1 MVTAPNIG
9 ANIGPKIGAGRRGP
23 LVVLGDSMLDIDID
37 GQASRLSPEA
47 PVPVVDVTRQR
58 RRPGGAGLAALLAAR
73 SGQEVILIT
82 AVGTDDLGD
91 ALLKLLADHVD
102 VRPLPLDGSTICKCR
117 VAAGE
122 VPMLRID
129 SGSGRARRTPV
140 PPGVVR
146 ALASADA
153 ILVADYGRGVAG
165 LPTIR
170 QGLLPEVHSVPVVWD
185 PHPRGPAPVRGCTL
199 VTPNADEARLFSGV
213 DHPAEQGRQL
223 CGDWDA
229 WSVAVTVGGRGAVLT
244 EASDPPRSTH
254 IPLLDFPKLTS
265 GRLDTLG
272 AGDQFAVAAVLA
284 LLDGAD
290 VREAVQAAVVS
301 AAQFVHDGGATA
313 VSTVSASETID
324 LSVRLAEPTALPDAF
339 EVAARVRRAGGRL
352 VATGGCFD
360 LLHRGHISL
369 LNQARALGDALI
381 VCLNSDASVRRA
393 KGPGRPVVPEEDRAR
408 VLNALA
414 AVDGVAIFEEKTPAA
429 LLAQLQPDIWV
440 KGQDYADR
448 NLPEAEVV
456 ERLGGQVVL
465 LPVVPGYSTT
475 RLVHTARTEY
485 ASSDI
490 SQEVS

>member
-1 MVTAPNIG
+1 VTPHIG
-9 ANIGPKIGAGRRGP
+9 NGFARRGP
-23 LVVLGDSMLDIDID
+23 LVVLGDSMLDIDIEGD
-37 GQASRLSPEA
+37 ASRLSPEA

-82 AVGTDDLGD
+82 ALGSDDLGD
-91 ALLKLLADHVD
+91 ALLNLLTDHVE
-102 VRPLPLDGSTICKCR
+102 VCSLPLEGSTVCKCR

-122 VPMLRID
+122 IPMLRVD
-129 SGSGRARRTPV
+129 SGSGRARRTPL
-140 PPGVVR
+140 PPAAVR
-146 ALASADA
+146 ALTSAGA
-153 ILVADYGRGVAG
+153 IMVADYGRGVAA

-170 QGLLPEVHSVPVVWD
+170 QALLEMHSVPVVWD
-185 PHPRGPAPVRGCTL
+185 PHPRGPAPVRGCTV
-199 VTPNADEARLFSGV
+199 VTPNADEARLSCGA

-223 CGDWDA
+223 CENWQA
-229 WSVAVTVGGRGAVLT
+229 RSVAVTIGSRGAVLT
-244 EASDPPRSTH
+244 EATDPPRTTH
-254 IPLLDFPKLTS
+254 VPVLDIARPRP
-265 GRLDTLG
+265 GRLDACG
-272 AGDQFAVAAVLA
+272 AGDQFAVAAAVA
-284 LLDGAD
+284 LLEGAD
-290 VREAVQAAVVS
+290 VRQAVRAAVSS
-301 AAQFVHDGGATA
+301 ATQFVHDGGATH
-313 VSTVSASETID
+313 VSTVSGSESID
-324 LSVRLAEPTALPDAF
+324 LSARLAEPTALPDAF
-339 EVAARVRRAGGRL
+339 EVAARIRRAGGRL

-393 KGPGRPVVPEEDRAR
+393 KGSGRPVVPQEDRAR

-429 LLAQLQPDIWV
+429 LLGRLQPDIWV

-448 NLPEAEVV
+448 IMPEAEVV

-475 RLVHTARTEY
+475 RLVHTARTEHT
-485 ASSDI
+485 SQDI

>member
-1 MVTAPNIG
+1 VTPHIG
-9 ANIGPKIGAGRRGP
+9 NGVTRRGP
-23 LVVLGDSMLDIDID
+23 LVVLGDSMLDIDIEGD
-37 GQASRLSPEA
+37 ASRLSPEA

-82 AVGTDDLGD
+82 ALGTDDLGD
-91 ALLKLLADHVD
+91 ALLNLLTDHVQ
-102 VRPLPLDGSTICKCR
+102 VCSLPLEGSTVCKCR
-117 VAAGE
+117 VAAAE
-122 VPMLRID
+122 IPMLRVD
-129 SGSGRARRTPV
+129 SGSGRARRTPL
-140 PPGVVR
+140 PPEAVR
-146 ALASADA
+146 ALTSAGA
-153 ILVADYGRGVAG
+153 IMVADYGRGVAA

-170 QGLLPEVHSVPVVWD
+170 QALLEMHSVPVVWD
-185 PHPRGPAPVRGCTL
+185 PHPRGPAPVRGCTV
-199 VTPNADEARLFSGV
+199 VTPNADEARLSSGA

-223 CGDWDA
+223 CENWHA
-229 WSVAVTVGGRGAVLT
+229 RSVAVTIGSRGAVLT
-244 EASDPPRSTH
+244 EATDPPRTTH
-254 IPLLDFPKLTS
+254 VPVLDIARPRP
-265 GRLDTLG
+265 GRLDACG
-272 AGDQFAVAAVLA
+272 AGDQFAVAVALA
-284 LLDGAD
+284 LHEGAD
-290 VREAVQAAVVS
+290 VRQAVQAAVSS
-301 AAQFVHDGGATA
+301 ATQFVHDGGATH
-313 VSTVSASETID
+313 VSTVSGSESID
-324 LSVRLAEPTALPDAF
+324 LSARLAEPTALPDAY
-339 EVAARVRRAGGRL
+339 EVAARIRRTGGRL

-393 KGPGRPVVPEEDRAR
+393 KGSGRPVVPQEDRAR

-429 LLAQLQPDIWV
+429 LLARLQPDIWV

-448 NLPEAEVV
+448 IMPEAEVV

-475 RLVHTARTEY
+475 RLVHTARTEHT
-485 ASSDI
+485 SQDI

>member
-1 MVTAPNIG
+1 VTPHIG
-9 ANIGPKIGAGRRGP
+9 NGVARRGP
-23 LVVLGDSMLDIDID
+23 LVVLGDSMLDIDIEGD
-37 GQASRLSPEA
+37 ASRLSPEA

-73 SGQEVILIT
+73 SGQDVILIT
-82 AVGTDDLGD
+82 ALGSDDLGD
-91 ALLKLLADHVD
+91 ALLNLLTDHVE
-102 VRPLPLDGSTICKCR
+102 VCSLPLEGSTVCKCR

-122 VPMLRID
+122 IPMLRVD
-129 SGSGRARRTPV
+129 SGSGRARRTPL
-140 PPGVVR
+140 PPAAVR
-146 ALASADA
+146 ALTSAGA
-153 ILVADYGRGVAG
+153 IMVADYGRGVAA

-170 QGLLPEVHSVPVVWD
+170 QALLEMHSVPVVWD
-185 PHPRGPAPVRGCTL
+185 PHPRGPAPVRGCTV
-199 VTPNADEARLFSGV
+199 VTPNADEARLSCGA

-223 CGDWDA
+223 CENWQA
-229 WSVAVTVGGRGAVLT
+229 RSVAVTIGSRGAVLT
-244 EASDPPRSTH
+244 EATDPPRTTH
-254 IPLLDFPKLTS
+254 VPVLDLARPRP
-265 GRLDTLG
+265 GRLDACG
-272 AGDQFAVAAVLA
+272 AGDQFAVAAAVA
-284 LLDGAD
+284 LLEGAD
-290 VREAVQAAVVS
+290 VRQAVRAAVSS
-301 AAQFVHDGGATA
+301 ATQFVHDGGATH
-313 VSTVSASETID
+313 VSTVSGSESID
-324 LSVRLAEPTALPDAF
+324 LSARLAEPTALPDAF
-339 EVAARVRRAGGRL
+339 EVAARIRRAGGRL

-393 KGPGRPVVPEEDRAR
+393 KGSGRPVVPQEDRAR

-429 LLAQLQPDIWV
+429 LLGRLQPDIWV

-448 NLPEAEVV
+448 IMPEAEVV

-475 RLVHTARTEY
+475 RLVHTARTEHT
-485 ASSDI
+485 SQDI

>member
-1 MVTAPNIG
+1 VTPHIG
-9 ANIGPKIGAGRRGP
+9 NGFARRGP
-23 LVVLGDSMLDIDID
+23 LVVLGDSMLDIDIEGD
-37 GQASRLSPEA
+37 ASRLSPEA

-82 AVGTDDLGD
+82 ALGSDDLGD
-91 ALLKLLADHVD
+91 ALLNLLTDHVE
-102 VRPLPLDGSTICKCR
+102 VCSLPLEGSTVCKCR

-122 VPMLRID
+122 IPMLRVD
-129 SGSGRARRTPV
+129 SGSGRARRTPL
-140 PPGVVR
+140 PPAAVR
-146 ALASADA
+146 ALTSAGA
-153 ILVADYGRGVAG
+153 IMVADYGRGVAA

-170 QGLLPEVHSVPVVWD
+170 QALLEMHSVPVVWD
-185 PHPRGPAPVRGCTL
+185 PHPRGPAPVRGCTM
-199 VTPNADEARLFSGV
+199 VTPNADEARLSCGA

-223 CGDWDA
+223 CENWQA
-229 WSVAVTVGGRGAVLT
+229 RSVAVTIGSRGAVLT
-244 EASDPPRSTH
+244 EATDPPRTTH
-254 IPLLDFPKLTS
+254 VPVLDLARPRP
-265 GRLDTLG
+265 GRLDACG
-272 AGDQFAVAAVLA
+272 AGDQFAVAAAVA
-284 LLDGAD
+284 LLEGAD
-290 VREAVQAAVVS
+290 VRQAVRAAVSS
-301 AAQFVHDGGATA
+301 ATQFVHDGGATH
-313 VSTVSASETID
+313 VSTVSGSESID
-324 LSVRLAEPTALPDAF
+324 LSARLAEPTALPDAY
-339 EVAARVRRAGGRL
+339 EVAARIRRAGGRL

-393 KGPGRPVVPEEDRAR
+393 KGSGRPVVPQEDRAR
-408 VLNALA
+408 VLSALA

-429 LLAQLQPDIWV
+429 LLGRLQPDIWV

-448 NLPEAEVV
+448 IMPEAEVV

-475 RLVHTARTEY
+475 RLVHTARTEHT
-485 ASSDI
+485 SQDI

>member
-1 MVTAPNIG
+1 
-9 ANIGPKIGAGRRGP
+9 
-23 LVVLGDSMLDIDID
+23 MLDIDIEGD
-37 GQASRLSPEA
+37 ASRLSPEA

-82 AVGTDDLGD
+82 ALGTDDLGD
-91 ALLKLLADHVD
+91 ALLHLLTDHVE
-102 VRPLPLDGSTICKCR
+102 VCSLPLEGSTVCKCR
-117 VAAGE
+117 VAASE
-122 VPMLRID
+122 IPMLRVD
-129 SGSGRARRTPV
+129 SGSGRARRTPL
-140 PPGVVR
+140 PPAAVR
-146 ALASADA
+146 ALTSAGA
-153 ILVADYGRGVAG
+153 IMVADYGRGVAA

-170 QGLLPEVHSVPVVWD
+170 QALLDMHSVPVVWD
-185 PHPRGPAPVRGCTL
+185 PHPRGPAPVRGCTV
-199 VTPNADEARLFSGV
+199 VTPNADEARLSCGA

-223 CGDWDA
+223 CENWQA
-229 WSVAVTVGGRGAVLT
+229 RSVAVTIGSRGAVLT
-244 EASDPPRSTH
+244 EATDPPRTTH
-254 IPLLDFPKLTS
+254 VPVSDIARARP
-265 GRLDTLG
+265 GRLDACG
-272 AGDQFAVAAVLA
+272 AGDQFAVAAALA
-284 LLDGAD
+284 LLEGAD
-290 VREAVQAAVVS
+290 VRQAVQAAVSS
-301 AAQFVHDGGATA
+301 ATQFVHAGGATH
-313 VSTVSASETID
+313 VSTVSGSESID
-324 LSVRLAEPTALPDAF
+324 LSARLAEPTALPDAF
-339 EVAARVRRAGGRL
+339 EVAARIRRTGGRL

-393 KGPGRPVVPEEDRAR
+393 KGSGRPVVPQEDRAR

-429 LLAQLQPDIWV
+429 LLARLQPDIWV

-448 NLPEAEVV
+448 IMPEAEVV

-475 RLVHTARTEY
+475 QLVHTARTEHI
-485 ASSDI
+485 SQDI

>member
-1 MVTAPNIG
+1 VTPHIG
-9 ANIGPKIGAGRRGP
+9 NGFARRGP
-23 LVVLGDSMLDIDID
+23 LVVLGDSMLDIDIEGD
-37 GQASRLSPEA
+37 ASRLSPEA

-82 AVGTDDLGD
+82 ALGSDDLGD
-91 ALLKLLADHVD
+91 ALLNLLTDHVE
-102 VRPLPLDGSTICKCR
+102 VCSLPLEGSTVCKCR

-122 VPMLRID
+122 IPMLRVD
-129 SGSGRARRTPV
+129 SGSGRARRTPL
-140 PPGVVR
+140 PPAAVR
-146 ALASADA
+146 ALTSAGA
-153 ILVADYGRGVAG
+153 IMVADYGRGVAA

-170 QGLLPEVHSVPVVWD
+170 QALLEMHSVPVVWD
-185 PHPRGPAPVRGCTL
+185 PHPRGPAPVRGCTV
-199 VTPNADEARLFSGV
+199 VTPNADEARLSCGA

-223 CGDWDA
+223 CENWQA
-229 WSVAVTVGGRGAVLT
+229 RSVAVTIGSRGAVLT
-244 EASDPPRSTH
+244 EATDPPRTTH
-254 IPLLDFPKLTS
+254 VPVLDLARPRP
-265 GRLDTLG
+265 GRLDACG
-272 AGDQFAVAAVLA
+272 AGDQFAVAAAVA
-284 LLDGAD
+284 LLEGAD
-290 VREAVQAAVVS
+290 VRQAVRAAVSS
-301 AAQFVHDGGATA
+301 ATQFVHDGGATH
-313 VSTVSASETID
+313 VSTVSGSESID
-324 LSVRLAEPTALPDAF
+324 LSARLAEPTALPDAY
-339 EVAARVRRAGGRL
+339 EVAARIRRAGGRL

-393 KGPGRPVVPEEDRAR
+393 KGSGRPVVPQEDRAR
-408 VLNALA
+408 VLSALA

-429 LLAQLQPDIWV
+429 LLGRLQPDIWV

-448 NLPEAEVV
+448 IMPEAEVV

-475 RLVHTARTEY
+475 RLVHTARTEHT
-485 ASSDI
+485 SQDI

>member
-1 MVTAPNIG
+1 VTPHIG
-9 ANIGPKIGAGRRGP
+9 NGFARRGP
-23 LVVLGDSMLDIDID
+23 LVVLGDSMLDIDIEGD
-37 GQASRLSPEA
+37 ASRLSPEA

-73 SGQEVILIT
+73 SGQDVILIT
-82 AVGTDDLGD
+82 ALGSDDLGD
-91 ALLKLLADHVD
+91 ALLNLLTDHVE
-102 VRPLPLDGSTICKCR
+102 VCSLPLEGSTVCKCR

-122 VPMLRID
+122 IPMLRVD
-129 SGSGRARRTPV
+129 SGSGRARRTPL
-140 PPGVVR
+140 PPAAVR
-146 ALASADA
+146 ALTSAGA
-153 ILVADYGRGVAG
+153 IMVADYGRGVAA

-170 QGLLPEVHSVPVVWD
+170 QALLEMHSVPVVWD
-185 PHPRGPAPVRGCTL
+185 PHPRGPAPVRGCTV
-199 VTPNADEARLFSGV
+199 VTPNADEARLSCGA

-223 CGDWDA
+223 CENWQA
-229 WSVAVTVGGRGAVLT
+229 RSVAVTIGSRGAVLT
-244 EASDPPRSTH
+244 EATDPPRTTH
-254 IPLLDFPKLTS
+254 VPVLDLARPRP
-265 GRLDTLG
+265 GRLDACG
-272 AGDQFAVAAVLA
+272 AGDQFAVAAAVA
-284 LLDGAD
+284 LLEGAD
-290 VREAVQAAVVS
+290 VRQAVRAAVSS
-301 AAQFVHDGGATA
+301 ATQFVHDGGATH
-313 VSTVSASETID
+313 VSTVSGSESID
-324 LSVRLAEPTALPDAF
+324 LSARLAEPTALPDAY
-339 EVAARVRRAGGRL
+339 EVAARIRRAGGRL

-393 KGPGRPVVPEEDRAR
+393 KGSGRPVVPQEDRAR

-429 LLAQLQPDIWV
+429 LLGRLQPDIWV

-448 NLPEAEVV
+448 IMPEAEVV

-475 RLVHTARTEY
+475 RLVHTARTEHT
-485 ASSDI
+485 SQDI

>member
-1 MVTAPNIG
+1 VTPHIG
-9 ANIGPKIGAGRRGP
+9 NGFARRGP
-23 LVVLGDSMLDIDID
+23 LVVLGDSMLDIDIEGD
-37 GQASRLSPEA
+37 ASRLSPEA

-82 AVGTDDLGD
+82 ALGSDDLGD
-91 ALLKLLADHVD
+91 ALLNLLTDHVE
-102 VRPLPLDGSTICKCR
+102 VCSLPLEGSTVCKCR

-122 VPMLRID
+122 IPMLRVD
-129 SGSGRARRTPV
+129 SGSGRARRTPL
-140 PPGVVR
+140 PPAAVR
-146 ALASADA
+146 ALTSAGA
-153 ILVADYGRGVAG
+153 IMVADYGRGVAA

-170 QGLLPEVHSVPVVWD
+170 QALLEMHSVPVVWD
-185 PHPRGPAPVRGCTL
+185 PHPRGPAPVRGCTV
-199 VTPNADEARLFSGV
+199 VTPNADEARLSCGA

-223 CGDWDA
+223 CENWQA
-229 WSVAVTVGGRGAVLT
+229 RSVAVTIGSRGAVLT
-244 EASDPPRSTH
+244 EATDPPRTTH
-254 IPLLDFPKLTS
+254 VPVSDLARPRP
-265 GRLDTLG
+265 GRLDACG
-272 AGDQFAVAAVLA
+272 AGDQFAVAATVA
-284 LLDGAD
+284 LLEGAD
-290 VREAVQAAVVS
+290 VRQAVRAAVSS
-301 AAQFVHDGGATA
+301 ATQFVHDGGATH
-313 VSTVSASETID
+313 VSTVSGSESID
-324 LSVRLAEPTALPDAF
+324 LSARLAEPTALPDAF
-339 EVAARVRRAGGRL
+339 EVAARIRRAGGRL

-393 KGPGRPVVPEEDRAR
+393 KGSGRPVVPQEDRAR
-408 VLNALA
+408 VLSALA

-429 LLAQLQPDIWV
+429 LLGRLQPDIWV

-448 NLPEAEVV
+448 IMPEAEVV

-475 RLVHTARTEY
+475 RLVHTARTEHT
-485 ASSDI
+485 SQDI